1 MLSRFIRRAC
11 APSLISLVVIAPVAF
26 APFAIASA
34 QTAAKSSATAK
45 PAASKAA
52 TAQPAPAA
60 KPLNRANLDTTCAA
74 CKDFYQYANGG
85 WLKKNKIPDDK
96 ASLGSFGMLGDK
108 NQEVVQKIVADDAN
122 RVRDFETKPGTN
134 EWKIGTYYL
143 SCMDTVAMQ
152 AAGFKPIKPTLDAIA
167 AAKTTDDIAKLFGTK
182 GTGGGGRGGGGG
194 GGVAPFGIGPSTDP
208 KNSQLVILSANQGGL
223 TLSRDDYLNDN
234 ERAVKRRADYLE
246 HVAKSLMLVGE
257 SDANSKTEAT
267 NILALETAIAK
278 ISLAPADMRDPQAMY
293 HKMTMAE
300 FEKMTPHLNVARYLQ
315 QQGAKTMADVN
326 VRVPKFFTSIDSIV
340 AAVPVDNWKAYLRWH
355 TVGGAMGSLSGP
367 FRAEAFRWQQI
378 TSGVKVAEPRTKLC
392 ASSTSNALGEAVGE
406 EWVKR
411 NFSPETKARATKM
424 VDNLVSAL
432 RDRINALDWMS
443 AATKVQAVTK
453 LNAFLRKVAY
463 PDKWRDYSAMQI
475 KTGSY
480 YENEKAVGEWN
491 STRSWARVGKVPDRT
506 EWSMTPPT
514 VNASYSSSL
523 NQIQFPAGILQ
534 PPFFDPNADDAVN
547 YGALGAVIGHEMS
560 HGFDDS
566 GRQFDA
572 IGNLRDWWT
581 PDDAAKYKVAA
592 QRVVDQFNGFTI
604 VDDKSFVN
612 GRLTQGENIAD
623 LGGLTVGY
631 AALQKA
637 LAGKPHTKIDG
648 FTPEQRFFLAWAQ
661 IWRGLSRPEA
671 ELQNLKTNPHAPGKW
686 RVDGP
691 LANMPEFKAAWGCKD
706 GDDMVRAANLRARIW

>member
-1 MLSRFIRRAC
+1 MLSRFVRRALLVSLS
-11 APSLISLVVIAPVAF
+11 APLYTGVAL
-26 APFAIASA
+26 ASA
-34 QTAAKSSATAK
+34 QTPPRSAAK
-45 PAASKAA
+45 PAVSKPPQPPMQ
-52 TAQPAPAA
+52 QPAVKA
-60 KPLNRANLDTTCAA
+60 LNRANLDTTCAA

-96 ASLGSFGMLGDK
+96 SNLGSFGMLGDK

-134 EWKIGTYYL
+134 EWKIGTFYL
-143 SCMDTVAMQ
+143 SCMDTAAMQ
-152 AAGFKPIKPTLDAIA
+152 TAGFKPIKPTLDAIA
-167 AAKTTDDIAKLFGTK
+167 AAKTTDDVVKLFAIK
-182 GTGGGGRGGGGG
+182 GTQGGGRGGGGG
-194 GGVAPFGIGPSTDP
+194 MAPFGIGPSTDP

-223 TLSRDDYLNDN
+223 TLSRDDYLSDN
-234 ERAVKRRADYLE
+234 ERAVKRRADYVD
-246 HVAKSLMLVGE
+246 HVARTLALLGE
-257 SDANSKTEAT
+257 SASESKAQAT
-267 NILALETAIAK
+267 SILALETAIAK
-278 ISLAPADMRDPQAMY
+278 VSLAPADMRDPQAMY
-293 HKMTMAE
+293 HKMTLPE
-300 FEKMTPHLNVARYLQ
+300 FEKTTPHLNLSRYLQ
-315 QQGAKTMADVN
+315 QQGAKTTADVN
-326 VRVPKFFTSIDSIV
+326 VRVPKFFVSIDSIV
-340 AAVPVDNWKAYLRWH
+340 AAEPVENWKAYLRWH
-355 TVGGAMGSLSGP
+355 TVDGAMSSLSAP

-378 TSGVKVAEPRTKLC
+378 TSGVKVAQARTKLC
-392 ASSTSNALGEAVGE
+392 ASATSTALGEAVGE

-411 NFSPETKARATKM
+411 NFTPEAKARATKM

-432 RDRINALDWMS
+432 RDRINGLDWMS
-443 AATKVQAVTK
+443 APTKAQAVTK

-572 IGNLRDWWT
+572 AGNLRDWWT
-581 PDDAAKYKVAA
+581 PEDAAKYKVAA
-592 QRVVDQFNGFTI
+592 QRVVDQFNGFTV

-637 LAGKPHTKIDG
+637 LAGKPHSKIDG

-706 GDDMVRAANLRARIW
+706 GDAMVRPENLRARIW